1 MLYDRRS
8 YGHSKLT
15 AFLWCDYEI
24 GCYCLWRIFQKMPTI
39 QVGQR
44 LTTHHSTIVTV
55 LATLY
60 PFMQDKRFR
69 NIFCEYVHT
78 WIKVDVIPL
87 TVWWPALE
95 KQRERGWGD
104 WRRHSRTCNGPSSSN
119 VITKHKLED
128 VNHLY
133 VLYLFIQFCNARKV
147 HSASNAVFSFSV
159 VMTTAWATVVDPI
172 LTCLLLTVKH
182 QRFFDLDC
190 SILLEQLGVGWW
202 QIKNS
207 FSCICTQ
214 QKFTS

>member
-1 MLYDRRS
+1 MWLWNWMLLSVTNLPEDANNPGRS
-8 YGHSKLT
+8 DINHPSFYN
-15 AFLWCDYEI
+15 
-24 GCYCLWRIFQKMPTI
+24 CYCI
-39 QVGQR
+39 GQIDI
-44 LTTHHSTIVTV
+44 LV
-55 LATLY
+55 Y

-69 NIFCEYVHT
+69 NIFCEYVRT

-104 WRRHSRTCNGPSSSN
+104 RRWHSRTCNGPSSSN
-119 VITKHKLED
+119 VNTKHKLED

-133 VLYLFIQFCNARKV
+133 VHYLFIQFCNAMKV
-147 HSASNAVFSFSV
+147 HSASNAVLNFYV

-172 LTCLLLTVKH
+172 LISLLLTVKH
-182 QRFFDLDC
+182 QRFFDSDC
-190 SILLEQLGVGWW
+190 SILLEQLGVGWR